1 MRNETRNTSDYK
13 LDELLHVEL
22 PNKRSVVGV
31 LEVFWKHSRGKLRYV
46 MDHDSI
52 AISGPEHAC
61 VGTSIPVTRQL
72 TGLHWRGEGMS
83 SVGPPSAVRRK
94 FGIAENFDSFGDE
107 SWHATLA
114 FGGTTCLQGPGCVR
128 EVMSVRA
135 GVKLRQVSGGGP
147 TGLHKH
153 LLARISRT
161 IHNNPSPLSDSPRRG
176 CDALNYLRA
185 SHLFVV

>member
-1 MRNETRNTSDYK
+1 
-13 LDELLHVEL
+13 
-22 PNKRSVVGV
+22 
-31 LEVFWKHSRGKLRYV
+31 
-46 MDHDSI
+46 
-52 AISGPEHAC
+52 
-61 VGTSIPVTRQL
+61 
-72 TGLHWRGEGMS
+72 MS
-83 SVGPPSAVRRK
+83 SIGPPSAVRRK

-161 IHNNPSPLSDSPRRG
+161 AEEIRESLTQPAVIYAWLCPQQHPRLMSIHTAMNNDSSGMTLHRTVGNLKTESEGPIHVSIIEKSELLVLS
-176 CDALNYLRA
+176 LN
-185 SHLFVV
+185 HG